1 MALTAQHWTISAIA
15 VELKIDKR
23 IIAQI
28 VDEHEIKPSKV
39 TGNKRKLNHYRMADV
54 VTGMLSGERLDL
66 TQERAKLA
74 KKQQEKTAL
83 QVEEMKGGLVPAE
96 QVGGVWKNM
105 VANCR
110 AKLLSLP
117 VKAAS
122 ALIGIDSL
130 PEIQKILKQYI
141 NEALAE
147 LAVTE
152 D

>member
-1 MALTAQHWTISAIA
+1 
-15 VELKIDKR
+15 
-23 IIAQI
+23 
-28 VDEHEIKPSKV
+28 
-39 TGNKRKLNHYRMADV
+39 MADV

-83 QVEEMKGGLVPAE
+83 QVEEMRGELVPAGE
-96 QVGGVWKNM
+96 VSREWNSM

-122 ALIGIDSL
+122 ALVGCDSL
-130 PEIQKILKQYI
+130 PQVQKILNSHI
-141 NEALAE
+141 TEALSE
-147 LAVTE
+147 LASVPN
-152 D
+152 